1 MKPYLNPTDFKS
13 DNCDR
18 HCFQNFQYATHDF
31 YSTCR
36 PQLSSK
42 VPMASLMSAFQEY
55 RNQACC
61 ESLFLHF
68 VTIDLAVNL
77 SRVF

>member
-1 MKPYLNPTDFKS
+1 MDFKS
-13 DNCDR
+13 DNCGR

-36 PQLSSK
+36 AQTSAL
-42 VPMASLMSAFQEY
+42 VPFVSLMSAFQEY

-61 ESLFLHF
+61 KCLLFGLSLF
-68 VTIDLAVNL
+68 VA
-77 SRVF
+77 